1 MSKEW
6 KRVVVVLS
14 FIAGCIAL
22 ALIMVL
28 LESKNTGERSEKA
41 RAAASRVDSAAI
53 ARDSV
58 QRSENDRRMR
68 EYLREHPAAV
78 RDKYRR

>member
-6 KRVVVVLS
+6 KRVVAVLL
-14 FIAGCIAL
+14 FIAGCTAFV
-22 ALIMVL
+22 LIILL
-28 LESKNTGERSEKA
+28 LESKDTAERFEKA
-41 RAAASRVDSAAI
+41 RAASIRIDSAAI

-58 QRSENDRRMR
+58 QRAENDRRMR

-78 RDKYRR
+78 RDKY